1 MDTLPSSPRLST
13 PMALIWISL
22 LIISCEREK
31 RDVHSASKSD
41 EQVQIAQSS
50 VAPGQDKP
58 QTHVNEQG
66 ERYEKNA
73 YHLSQGKKYYAWFN
87 CTGCHANGGG
97 DIGPALMDDKWIY
110 GGSID
115 NIVQSIR
122 EGRPNGMPS
131 FRGKIPDDQIWE
143 IAAFV
148 RSMQRSVPQDAAP
161 QREDDLTSHP
171 GENRLPQTTPSPAG
185 AEPAGAAGQ

>member
-1 MDTLPSSPRLST
+1 
-13 PMALIWISL
+13 MAVICGAALA
-22 LIISCEREK
+22 ISCEREK
-31 RDVHSASKSD
+31 RDVHSATKSD
-41 EQVQIAQSS
+41 EHVEIAQSS
-50 VAPGQDKP
+50 VSPGQNKP
-58 QTHVNEQG
+58 QTHENEQG
-66 ERYEKNA
+66 ERYENNA

-131 FRGKIPDDQIWE
+131 FRGRIPDDQIWE
-143 IAAFV
+143 IAGYV

-161 QREDDLTSHP
+161 QREDDLNSHP
-171 GENRLPQTTPSPAG
+171 GENRLPATTPSPNG